1 MSFQISPDV
10 DGNKVFLVRSSEIE
24 GRLDPYFYCPEFI
37 AIIKKLKDKKARS
50 LKSIRVDI
58 RKGVFDLS
66 PQNYCK
72 AGVPFLRVSD
82 IKDGT
87 ISFANTVFI
96 TNEKH
101 QEEKKTEYQSGDLV
115 ISKVGT
121 IGEVATLPNEYK
133 KYNISQNVVGLKI
146 DQNIRK
152 LIKPEFLRIFLQLQ
166 FGIKQFFRQ
175 TTTGVQPKITLE
187 AIRNILIPIPS
198 RKVQSAIVAKMDAAY
213 AAKKEKEAEAE
224 RLLNSI
230 DDYLLQ
236 ELGIEL
242 PEQEE
247 NTVQS
252 RIFTRRFSEI
262 SGGRFDPDF
271 HKPYFYNIL
280 TNIKE
285 TGCKLT
291 CLGKISK
298 NIINGYDCREYTDK
312 GLLYLR
318 VANVKKNEFDLR
330 TAKYIPTTDIV
341 KDINLQ
347 TGDLLI
353 TRKGSFGIAAIVDKS
368 VKNAVISSEI
378 FKISLSESNKIEP
391 VYLSFWLNSKI
402 CQIFFSKIKTG
413 AIMGHLSR
421 DALIT
426 VPIILPDITRQQE
439 IADHITRIRNK
450 AKQLQQEAKQG
461 LEQAKQEVE
470 AMILGEDS
478 STA

>member
-1 MSFQISPDV
+1 MSFQLSAEM

-24 GRLDPYFYCPEFI
+24 GRLDPHFYKPEFKRLETSI
-37 AIIKKLKDKKARS
+37 LKLNHNKLKYLSLSIQNGSTPTGGKFHETGVPYYRSQDFDLFKIEKNQFVTTEFHKKLKRS
-50 LKSIRVDI
+50 AVCIEDVLLAVV
-58 RKGVFDLS
+58 GATL
-66 PQNYCK
+66 
-72 AGVPFLRVSD
+72 G
-82 IKDGT
+82 
-87 ISFANTVFI
+87 
-96 TNEKH
+96 
-101 QEEKKTEYQSGDLV
+101 
-115 ISKVGT
+115 KVGY
-121 IGEVATLPNEYK
+121 ISSREEEG
-133 KYNISQNVVGLKI
+133 NINQNVARLRINRDYLIPKYLAIFLYTSLG
-146 DQNIRK
+146 QK
-152 LIKPEFLRIFLQLQ
+152 LIIRQATITAQPYLNNEELGK
-166 FGIKQFFRQ
+166 IK
-175 TTTGVQPKITLE
+175 
-187 AIRNILIPIPS
+187 IPIPPLEI
-198 RKVQSAIVAKMDAAY
+198 QSAIVAKMDAAY
-213 AAKKEKEAEAE
+213 AAKKEKETEAE

-285 TGCKLT
+285 TGCKLI

-298 NIINGYDCREYTDK
+298 NIINGYDCREYTDN

-330 TAKYIPTTDIV
+330 TAKYIPRTDIV

-353 TRKGSFGIAAIVDKS
+353 TRKGSFGIAAIVDSS

-378 FKISLSESNKIEP
+378 FKISLSENNKIEP
-391 VYLSFWLNSKI
+391 IYLSFWLNSKV

-426 VPIILPDITRQQE
+426 VPIILPSIARQQE
-439 IADHITRIRNK
+439 IADHITRIRNR
-450 AKQLQQEAKQG
+450 AKQLRQEAKQG

-470 AMILGEDS
+470 AMILGEDHS
-478 STA
+478 GA